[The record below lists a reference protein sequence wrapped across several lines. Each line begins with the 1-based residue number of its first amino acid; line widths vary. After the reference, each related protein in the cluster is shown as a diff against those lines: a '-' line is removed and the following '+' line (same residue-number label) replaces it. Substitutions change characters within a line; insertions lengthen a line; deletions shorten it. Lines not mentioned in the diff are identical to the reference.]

1 MPEEGLLAPE
11 REAYR
16 ATVSTDTEATTRSP
30 LVVLLTGL
38 LALGVARAAGRLIG
52 LVALLGV
59 VVATVAALAIG
70 IVVLRLVLA

>member
-1 MPEEGLLAPE
+1 M
-11 REAYR
+11 
-16 ATVSTDTEATTRSP
+16 STDTEATTRSP

>member
-1 MPEEGLLAPE
+1 MPEEGLLALE

>member
-1 MPEEGLLAPE
+1 MPEEGLLAPGG
-11 REAYR
+11 EAYR
-16 ATVSTDTEATTRSP
+16 ATVSTDTEASTRSP

-38 LALGVARAAGRLIG
+38 LALAAARAAGRLVG